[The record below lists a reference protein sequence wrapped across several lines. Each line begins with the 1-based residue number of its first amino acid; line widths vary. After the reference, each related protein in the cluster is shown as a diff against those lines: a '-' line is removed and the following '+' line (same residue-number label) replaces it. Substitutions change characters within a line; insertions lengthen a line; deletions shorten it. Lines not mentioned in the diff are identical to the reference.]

1 MKRSLIPAGAI
12 ALGSALALTS
22 SAVAAGPSLSIRHQ
36 LKGCHTWSL
45 NGDVYASAQILR
57 TTSGAA
63 LTVAN
68 FDVMP
73 HRLVQTS
80 GPAAARII
88 NVPAAKGTGPM
99 VGHPSAIPGVMGF
112 MGAKSRVVFPRAGV
126 YRFKTKPG
134 EDYMRGVKTIGEDNT
149 LLLTVVVR

>member
-1 MKRSLIPAGAI
+1 MKRSLISAGAI
-12 ALGSALALTS
+12 AVGSALALTS
-22 SAVAAGPSLSIRHQ
+22 SAVAAGPSLSIRHE
-36 LKGCHTWSL
+36 LRGCHGWSL
-45 NGDVYASAQILR
+45 NGDAYGAAQVLR
-57 TTSGAA
+57 TTAGSA
-63 LTVAN
+63 LTVSN

-80 GPAAARII
+80 GPAARITNVAPART
-88 NVPAAKGTGPM
+88 PGPM
-99 VGHPSAIPGVMGF
+99 MGHPSSTAGMMGF

-126 YRFKTKPG
+126 YRFTTKAG